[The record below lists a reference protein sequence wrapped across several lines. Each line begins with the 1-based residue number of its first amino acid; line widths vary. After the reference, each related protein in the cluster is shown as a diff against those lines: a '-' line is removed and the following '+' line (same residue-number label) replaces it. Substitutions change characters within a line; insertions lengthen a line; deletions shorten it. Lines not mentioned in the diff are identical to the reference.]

1 MHKSYNARISM
12 ITQIIIYDYLRIQDL
27 IALSCSK
34 ARSDSSDIESM
45 QVARSLYIYLCTKLR
60 LSSKFFPRTYWIGV

>member
-34 ARSDSSDIESM
+34 ARSDSSDIES
-45 QVARSLYIYLCTKLR
+45 LYIYLCTKLR
-60 LSSKFFPRTYWIGV
+60 LSSKFSPRTYLIRV